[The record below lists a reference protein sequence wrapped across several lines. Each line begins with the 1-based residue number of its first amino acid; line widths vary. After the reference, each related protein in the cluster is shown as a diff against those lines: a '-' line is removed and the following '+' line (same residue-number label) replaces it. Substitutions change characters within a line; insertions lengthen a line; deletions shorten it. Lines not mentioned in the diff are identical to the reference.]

1 MESGQ
6 PAAEL
11 AVPSEQLMESAEPEL
26 MNEPLETFEVECAE
40 GEHDLQT
47 PWSWWFDKK
56 MKNISNA
63 DLTAEDFKANMQH
76 LGTVHSVEQVLQ
88 YYKNLAKPSAL
99 PNDTNLHLMRYNTY
113 PMWESFPLGGCWLI
127 KFQNNKAKKSTTDLE
142 CYNSTVDSIWEQLV
156 YSAIGE
162 AFADPEMIGV
172 SLSVR
177 QKGVVLSVWN
187 LNTIDGTTSKFAI
200 GEKLKHIVQSQ
211 PFYSIEYKYHNQSM
225 RDRSSFRNARPYI
238 IVATEANPAEPLPA
252 VPEPLVEPA
261 ELAATTLPLE
271 AAAAPFKPAQNKS
284 TEASPV
290 TEPEPE
296 PEASPAEVV
305 ATEPDEAA
313 ADAGKSDEPKKMSFA
328 EMAKRRSNE
337 ASHE

>member
-6 PAAEL
+6 PAAEP

-40 GEHDLQT
+40 GEHELQT

-142 CYNSTVDSIWEQLV
+142 YYNSTVDSIWEQLV

-252 VPEPLVEPA
+252 VPEPLIEPA
-261 ELAATTLPLE
+261 ETATTLPLE

-290 TEPEPE
+290 TKPEAE
-296 PEASPAEVV
+296 SEASPAEVV
-305 ATEPDEAA
+305 ATEPNEAA

-337 ASHE
+337 ASHK

>member
-6 PAAEL
+6 PAAVP

-26 MNEPLETFEVECAE
+26 MNEPLETFEVDCAE
-40 GEHDLQT
+40 SEHELQT

-56 MKNISNA
+56 VKNISNA

-127 KFQNNKAKKSTTDLE
+127 KFQNSKAKKSSTDLDY
-142 CYNSTVDSIWEQLV
+142 YNSTVDSIWEQLV

-177 QKGVVLSVWN
+177 PKGVVLSVWN
-187 LNTIDGTTSKFAI
+187 LNTVDGATSKFAI

-252 VPEPLVEPA
+252 VPEPLVEPTEPGA
-261 ELAATTLPLE
+261 TSVAATAVPLE

-284 TEASPV
+284 TEAPPA
-290 TEPEPE
+290 PEPQ
-296 PEASPAEVV
+296 ASPAEEA
-305 ATEPDEAA
+305 ATEPIEAA
-313 ADAGKSDEPKKMSFA
+313 VDAGKSDEPKKMSFA

-337 ASHE
+337 ASQ